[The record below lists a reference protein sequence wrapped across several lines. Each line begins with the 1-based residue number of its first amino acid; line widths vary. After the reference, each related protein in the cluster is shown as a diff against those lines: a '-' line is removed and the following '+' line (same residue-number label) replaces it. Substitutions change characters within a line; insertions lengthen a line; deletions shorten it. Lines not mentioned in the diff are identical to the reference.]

1 MQYVVDTTIC
11 KTNTNNV
18 NKTWAILQETGGKD
32 EPNIV
37 FMRKSK
43 RTSQHG
49 TQNVK
54 TQNMTTQKNYKDE
67 QQMMF
72 LWFLNKELHTRNSF
86 LYPCRID

>member
-1 MQYVVDTTIC
+1 
-11 KTNTNNV
+11 
-18 NKTWAILQETGGKD
+18 
-32 EPNIV
+32 
-37 FMRKSK
+37 MRKSK